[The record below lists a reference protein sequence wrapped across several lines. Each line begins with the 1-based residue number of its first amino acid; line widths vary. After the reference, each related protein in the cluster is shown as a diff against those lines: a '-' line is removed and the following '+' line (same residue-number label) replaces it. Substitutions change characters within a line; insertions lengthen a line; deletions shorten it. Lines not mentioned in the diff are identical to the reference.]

1 MKGVAMDIIEQ
12 EIKKFLDK
20 HGKDEDD
27 KRSMAMDLHFF
38 IRKVIDAHDEML
50 HPEAYTPTRKNI

>member
-1 MKGVAMDIIEQ
+1 MDIIEQ
-12 EIKKFLDK
+12 EINKFLER
-20 HGKDEDD
+20 HGKSNDE